1 MKQLTPIEELI
12 DELMVGE
19 LSQKIS
25 NYNRMTIIGWINKNK
40 LLEKEKQVIVD
51 AYVSGFSKGKW
62 DVSDKKPNEHGEQFY
77 NNKYS
82 K

>member
-1 MKQLTPIEELI
+1 MEKKQTPIEELI

-25 NYNRMTIIGWINKNK
+25 NYNRMNIIGWLNKNK

-51 AYVSGFSKGKW
+51 AFVQGNREVFYDGTEEVMA
-62 DVSDKKPNEHGEQFY
+62 NAYY